1 MIRAGEISEIDA
13 ILNIIKS
20 CALNMI
26 QNDIYQWNQHYPDR
40 SSFIN
45 DAENQ
50 ELYVYV
56 INGKVVACI
65 SLCVHM
71 DEVYLPVKWK
81 TKNDNNLYIHRL
93 AVHPDFQKKGVGKI
107 LMDFAEKYAEE
118 KKFESVRLDTF
129 SVNKRNLKFYES
141 RGYQRLEGI
150 YFPKQSEFPFYCYE
164 LIL

>member
-1 MIRAGEISEIDA
+1 MIRAGEISDIDA
-13 ILNIIKS
+13 ILNITKS
-20 CALNMI
+20 CALHMI
-26 QNDIYQWNQHYPDR
+26 QNNIYQWNEHYPDR
-40 SSFIN
+40 GSFIN

-65 SLCVHM
+65 SLCEHM

-107 LMDFAEKYAEE
+107 LML
-118 KKFESVRLDTF
+118 S
-129 SVNKRNLKFYES
+129 
-141 RGYQRLEGI
+141 
-150 YFPKQSEFPFYCYE
+150 
-164 LIL
+164 LIHI

>member
-1 MIRAGEISEIDA
+1 MIRAGEISDIDA
-13 ILNIIKS
+13 VLNITKS
-20 CALNMI
+20 CAIHLT
-26 QNDIYQWNQHYPDR
+26 QSDIFQWNEHYPDR

-50 ELYVYV
+50 QLYVYV

-93 AVHPDFQKKGVGKI
+93 AVHPDFQKKGIGKI
-107 LMDFAEKYAEE
+107 LMDFAQKYAKE
-118 KKFESVRLDTF
+118 KKFASVRLDTF

-150 YFPKQSEFPFYCYE
+150 YFPKQSDFPFYCYE

>member
-1 MIRAGEISEIDA
+1 MIRAGEISDIDA
-13 ILNIIKS
+13 ILNIAKS
-20 CALNMI
+20 CALHMI
-26 QNDIYQWNQHYPDR
+26 QNNIYQWIERYPDR
-40 SSFIN
+40 GSFIN

-65 SLCVHM
+65 SLCMHM

-81 TKNDNNLYIHRL
+81 TKNDDNLYIHRL

-107 LMDFAEKYAEE
+107 LMDFAEKYARE
-118 KKFESVRLDTF
+118 KKFASVRLDTF

-141 RGYQRLEGI
+141 RGYQRLEAI

>member
-1 MIRAGEISEIDA
+1 M
-13 ILNIIKS
+13 
-20 CALNMI
+20 
-26 QNDIYQWNQHYPDR
+26 
-40 SSFIN
+40 
-45 DAENQ
+45 
-50 ELYVYV
+50 
-56 INGKVVACI
+56 
-65 SLCVHM
+65 
-71 DEVYLPVKWK
+71 
-81 TKNDNNLYIHRL
+81 

-118 KKFESVRLDTF
+118 KKFASIRLDTF

>member
-1 MIRAGEISEIDA
+1 MIRKGEISDIDA
-13 ILNIIKS
+13 ILNITKS
-20 CALNMI
+20 CALHMI
-26 QNDIYQWNQHYPDR
+26 QNNIHQWNEHYPDR
-40 SSFIN
+40 GSFIN

-65 SLCVHM
+65 SLCMHM

-107 LMDFAEKYAEE
+107 LMDFAEKYAKE
-118 KKFESVRLDTF
+118 KKFASVRLDTF

>member
-1 MIRAGEISEIDA
+1 MIRPGEVSDIDA
-13 ILNIIKS
+13 ILNITKS
-20 CALNMI
+20 CAINMI
-26 QNDIYQWNQHYPDR
+26 QNDIYQWNERYPDR
-40 SSFIN
+40 GSFIN

-65 SLCVHM
+65 SLCVHI

-93 AVHPDFQKKGVGKI
+93 AVHPGFQKKGVGKI
-107 LMDFAEKYAEE
+107 LMDFAEEYAKE
-118 KKFESVRLDTF
+118 KKFVSIRLDTF

-141 RGYQRLEGI
+141 RGYGRLEEI
-150 YFPKQSEFPFYCYE
+150 HFPKQSEFPFYCYE